1 MDPDDA
7 VEVWDEVCA
16 PMALV
21 ARALPGDKVNLVR
34 LLGIVGYGKGSL
46 DGFLAVALKA
56 AIEKPFSSEIAA
68 FVRSRKA
75 LAELDLAPAA
85 VSDPQLDDDE
95 EDEAVVSSG
104 EADAD
109 DADTDETEAD
119 DDVDEDDDAED
130 DVVEGGHPPQNATDD
145 FFETFRSLL
154 ETIYDAEAAADVSL
168 ANQVAAARQRAIS
181 AFDPLRARIPSL
193 EEARRQSQPTA
204 VGGAG
209 RERALRPQSGAATGA
224 KAKSGPNPLLASGG
238 SMSSGGGGKSSP
250 AKAAARRGQAPV
262 GQPWETET
270 NRRLRE

>member
-1 MDPDDA
+1 MNNASQDLARVQTESRISVNTWREWCVRLSMDPDDA

-34 LLGIVGYGKGSL
+34 LLGIVGDGKGSL

-104 EADAD
+104 EAFC
-109 DADTDETEAD
+109 
-119 DDVDEDDDAED
+119 
-130 DVVEGGHPPQNATDD
+130 GCG
-145 FFETFRSLL
+145 
-154 ETIYDAEAAADVSL
+154 
-168 ANQVAAARQRAIS
+168 
-181 AFDPLRARIPSL
+181 
-193 EEARRQSQPTA
+193 
-204 VGGAG
+204 
-209 RERALRPQSGAATGA
+209 
-224 KAKSGPNPLLASGG
+224 
-238 SMSSGGGGKSSP
+238 
-250 AKAAARRGQAPV
+250 
-262 GQPWETET
+262 
-270 NRRLRE
+270 